1 MGFVKNLF
9 QELPNNGDFL
19 YRRRFKPIE
28 RQQSRA
34 VEEAI
39 ARIKGDMRSRMLQ
52 VKTRK
57 EVRDAEDK
65 LAHEELVTS
74 QLERFFAR
82 NIAALIGLFT
92 KLDEADFPGLY
103 DFIQIFYSR
112 LGYNQEDI
120 AKNANLVRHVT
131 EQDVAL
137 DDIVDF
143 INREFNPNDK
153 DDIIELL
160 YVISLLKS
168 AISERE
174 EAFIQVLSDLLNIDN
189 LTRLEIRSNA
199 ISMLETQL
207 PVDDSANKEIS
218 ADSQSSNC

>member
-9 QELPNNGDFL
+9 QEFSNAGDFVNQ
-19 YRRRFKPIE
+19 RRFKPVE
-28 RQQSRA
+28 RQQTKA

-39 ARIKGDMRSRMLQ
+39 ARIKGDLTARMLQ
-52 VKTRK
+52 VNARK
-57 EVRDAEDK
+57 EVRNAEYK

-92 KLDEADFPGLY
+92 KLDDAEHPGLY
-103 DFIQIFYSR
+103 DFIKIFYSR

-120 AKNANLVRHVT
+120 TKNANLVTHVT
-131 EQDVAL
+131 EQDVSL
-137 DDIVDF
+137 HDIVDF
-143 INREFNPNDK
+143 INQEFNPNDK

-160 YVISLLKS
+160 YVISLLRS
-168 AISERE
+168 SISEQE
-174 EAFIQVLSDLLNIDN
+174 EAFIQLLSDLLSIDN

-199 ISMLETQL
+199 YASISMIETQIPAYE
-207 PVDDSANKEIS
+207 PVNKEIS
-218 ADSQSSNC
+218 VDSQ